1 MQQTLMKALALA
13 DESHFSIAMMM
24 NNEWND
30 IDIALLLL
38 LLLSRLS
45 VRIEREI
52 TGRRGSPRVPLHK
65 GH

>member
-13 DESHFSIAMMM
+13 DESHLSIAMMM

-30 IDIALLLL
+30 IDIAL